1 MSVPS
6 IRKATRTCARYSSRF
21 SPRIPV
27 LTMSTARMFRSEVC
41 ACFSACI
48 AASSLDVLELPTN
61 SMILTTATLPS
72 CSSLDAVVLAG
83 ARAPGKCRRPGYAFL
98 KRRSLPWA
106 LSRTVTWAG
115 GRGLRQEPLERRDH
129 RGGLATRGRLRE
141 ELDAGPGRVALAV
154 GSHCRNLTPSRHPRV

>member
-6 IRKATRTCARYSSRF
+6 IRNATRTWARYSSRF

-72 CSSLDAVVLAG
+72 CSSLDAVVLSG
-83 ARAPGKCRRPGYAFL
+83 ARTPDKCRRPGNAL
-98 KRRSLPWA
+98 PKRRSLPWA
-106 LSRTVTWAG
+106 LSRTIAWAG
-115 GRGLRQEPLERRDH
+115 GCGLRQELLQCGDH
-129 RGGLATRGRLRE
+129 RGGLALGGRLRE
-141 ELDAGPGRVALAV
+141 QLDAGPGRAALAV
-154 GSHCRNLTPSRHPRV
+154 RSHPGN